1 MHSKTTLVL
10 AALSAVPALAAF
22 QKDYKLNT
30 YWGQNGVGDTL
41 AEYCASDSIDY
52 VTLAFVNK
60 SPEHANGYPGTNF
73 AAHCAAGVYYNN
85 GKKTELLKD
94 CSFIKEDIK
103 TCQALGKK
111 VLLSI
116 GGEYSSANDYSLSSV
131 AKGRQFADFMFDAFG
146 PFREG
151 YTGPRP
157 FDMSET
163 DHVCLDGF
171 DFDIETKFA
180 DQQPYVKMVER
191 LRERIDASGQEM
203 ILTAAPQCP
212 LADQWFQ
219 MKTIITQARFDK
231 IWIQFYNNQECE
243 AKSNIG
249 FNFEPW
255 ALFLQTT
262 KNKDAEIFIGL
273 PGSPEA
279 AGSGY
284 IDRKKAQEVICKAK
298 KSKAFGGVMLWDAY
312 FASKNV
318 EGGKTYYDS
327 IAKILECGC
336 PGEVCS
342 PPPTTTR
349 TSVSTSSTSTSSQA
363 TTSSQTTATTTSTD
377 AYSTSSSIF
386 STASSIT
393 ISSQTMTSS
402 QESLTTTSSATSTSF
417 SVTST
422 SSATVCDGEDCG
434 GSTSSS
440 VTVSATSSSVSAT
453 TTSTSAS
460 SDITTSSQVSL
471 TTTSSATSMTSATVC
486 DGYDNC
492 EDEET
497 TSSFTV
503 SATSSGSADV
513 STTGSSSTTYAPS
526 ESVTSTSSSLATPTS
541 SSAVA
546 SETASNSNSAT
557 ASSSGSASAT
567 LSSSATTSLLTTI
580 TASSS
585 DLQYTTS
592 THMTTVTYTVTSCAP
607 TVTDCPGKGAVVT
620 EEIPLYTTVCPV
632 TKTETETGKPSTESE
647 PPMTTSTIYSTRV
660 ETVTKC
666 PPSVTDCPV
675 GSVTT
680 QTVAVG
686 TTVCPVTETKTE
698 YSTANEYPV
707 TTPIPGKPTDNI
719 YVHSPVISISAT
731 IITSNRPV
739 RVKTTIT
746 DDYPTTT
753 TYPTGDDVPSDSPA
767 ESTTYPVGS
776 PVPSTVSTITVP
788 IYPTGGPGNNNNGT
802 VSSSTGTG
810 FAPVPTYPVTTPP
823 SYYGASNPPPPP
835 PVPTD
840 IATAGS
846 ARNAALS
853 LGGLAL
859 AVAFAL

>member
-1 MHSKTTLVL
+1 MYPKTTLVL
-10 AALSAVPALAAF
+10 AALSAVPALATF
-22 QKDYKLNT
+22 QKDYRLNT

-116 GGEYSSANDYSLSSV
+116 GGEYSSANDYSISSV
-131 AKGRQFADFMFDAFG
+131 VKGRQFADFMFDAFG
-146 PFREG
+146 PFKEG

-180 DQQPYVKMVER
+180 NQQPYVKMVER
-191 LRERIDASGQEM
+191 LRERITASGENM

-231 IWIQFYNNQECE
+231 IWIQFYNNQGCE
-243 AKSNIG
+243 AINNVG
-249 FNFEPW
+249 FNYEAW
-255 ALFLQTT
+255 EAFLQTT
-262 KNKDAEIFIGL
+262 NNKDAEIFIGL

-284 IDRKKAQEVICKAK
+284 IDRKRAKEVICKAK

-312 FASKNV
+312 LASKNV

-336 PGEVCS
+336 PGEVCP
-342 PPPTTTR
+342 PPPTTTT
-349 TSVSTSSTSTSSQA
+349 TSVSTSSTSTSSRA
-363 TTSSQTTATTTSTD
+363 TTSSQTTVTTTSSD
-377 AYSTSSSIF
+377 ASTTSSSIS
-386 STASSIT
+386 STASST
-393 ISSQTMTSS
+393 TVSSQTMTSS
-402 QESLTTTSSATSTSF
+402 QESLTTTSSDTSTSF
-417 SVTST
+417 SATST
-422 SSATVCDGEDCG
+422 SSATVCDGKDCE

-440 VTVSATSSSVSAT
+440 VTMSATSSSVSAT
-453 TTSTSAS
+453 TTSSSAS

-471 TTTSSATSMTSATVC
+471 TTISSAT
-486 DGYDNC
+486 
-492 EDEET
+492 
-497 TSSFTV
+497 
-503 SATSSGSADV
+503 
-513 STTGSSSTTYAPS
+513 STTYAPS
-526 ESVTSTSSSLATPTS
+526 ESVTSASSSLATPTS
-541 SSAVA
+541 SSAVV
-546 SETASNSNSAT
+546 SETVSNSNSVT
-557 ASSSGSASAT
+557 ASSSGSASET
-567 LSSSATTSLLTTI
+567 LSSATTSVTPTI
-580 TASSS
+580 TASS
-585 DLQYTTS
+585 DVEYTTS

-660 ETVTKC
+660 ETMTKC

-680 QTVAVG
+680 KTVAVG

-698 YSTANEYPV
+698 HSTAAEYPV

-731 IITSNRPV
+731 TITTSHPFN
-739 RVKTTIT
+739 VKTVIT
-746 DDYPTTT
+746 DKYPTTP
-753 TYPTGDDVPSDSPA
+753 YPTGDDVPSNSPA
-767 ESTTYPVGS
+767 ESTTYPVES
-776 PVPSTVSTITVP
+776 PVPTTVSTITMP

-802 VSSSTGTG
+802 ISSSTGTG

-823 SYYGASNPPPPP
+823 SHSGIGYPPPPP

-853 LGGLAL
+853 LGGLVFAVAL
-859 AVAFAL
+859 AL

>member
-1 MHSKTTLVL
+1 MYSKTTLVL
-10 AALSAVPALAAF
+10 AALSAVPALATF
-22 QKDYKLNT
+22 QKEYKLNT

-41 AEYCASDSIDY
+41 AEYCASDNIDY

-116 GGEYSSANDYSLSSV
+116 GGEYSSVNDYSISSI
-131 AKGRQFADFMFDAFG
+131 AKGREFADFMFNAFG
-146 PFREG
+146 PFQEG

-157 FDMSET
+157 FDRSET

-180 DQQPYVKMVER
+180 NQQPYVRMVER
-191 LRERIDASGQEM
+191 LRERIDASGEKM

-212 LADQWFQ
+212 LTDQWFQ

-231 IWIQFYNNQECE
+231 IWIQFYNNQGCE
-243 AKSNIG
+243 AKNNVG
-249 FNFEPW
+249 FNFKAW
-255 ALFLQTT
+255 ASFLQTT

-273 PGSPEA
+273 PGSQTA

-284 IDRKKAQEVICKAK
+284 INRKRAKEVICEAK

-312 FASKNV
+312 LASENV

-327 IAKILECGC
+327 IADVLKCGC
-336 PGEVCS
+336 PGEVCP
-342 PPPTTTR
+342 PPPTTIK
-349 TSVSTSSTSTSSQA
+349 TSVSTSTTSTSSKATSTSQTTVI
-363 TTSSQTTATTTSTD
+363 TTSSDVS
-377 AYSTSSSIF
+377 STSSSIS
-386 STASSIT
+386 STVSST
-393 ISSQTMTSS
+393 MISSQTTTSS

-422 SSATVCDGEDCG
+422 SSATACDGEDCE

-453 TTSTSAS
+453 TTSYSAS
-460 SDITTSSQVSL
+460 SDITISSQVSL
-471 TTTSSATSMTSATVC
+471 TTTSSAASTTSATVS
-486 DGYDNC
+486 DGDDDC

-497 TSSFTV
+497 SSSFTA
-503 SATSSGSADV
+503 SATSSSSADV
-513 STTGSSSTTYAPS
+513 TTTGSASITYAPS

-541 SSAVA
+541 SSAVV
-546 SETASNSNSAT
+546 SETTSNSNSAT

-567 LSSSATTSLLTTI
+567 LSSSATISLTTTI
-580 TASSS
+580 TSSS
-585 DLQYTTS
+585 DAEYMTS

-632 TKTETETGKPSTESE
+632 TKTETGKPSTESE

-680 QTVAVG
+680 QTVAIG
-686 TTVCPVTETKTE
+686 TTVCPVTETETE
-698 YSTANEYPV
+698 YSTATENPV
-707 TTPIPGKPTDNI
+707 TTPVTTPVPGKPTDNV
-719 YVHSPVISISAT
+719 YVPSPVVSISAT
-731 IITSNRPV
+731 IITTSQPFS
-739 RVKTTIT
+739 VKTVIT
-746 DDYPTTT
+746 DNYPTTT
-753 TYPTGDDVPSDSPA
+753 A
-767 ESTTYPVGS
+767 YPVGS
-776 PVPSTVSTITVP
+776 PVPSTVSTVTMP
-788 IYPTGGPGNNNNGT
+788 IYPTGGPGNNNGT

-823 SYYGASNPPPPP
+823 SCSGAGCPPPP

-853 LGGLAL
+853 LGGLVFAVAL
-859 AVAFAL
+859 AL

>member
-1 MHSKTTLVL
+1 MYSKTTLVL
-10 AALSAVPALAAF
+10 AALSAVPALATF

-41 AEYCASDSIDY
+41 AEYCASDNIDY

-116 GGEYSSANDYSLSSV
+116 GGEYSSANDYSISSI
-131 AKGRQFADFMFDAFG
+131 AKGREFADFMFNAFG
-146 PFREG
+146 PFQEG

-157 FDMSET
+157 FDRSET

-180 DQQPYVKMVER
+180 NQQPYVKMVER
-191 LRERIDASGQEM
+191 LRERIDASGEKM

-231 IWIQFYNNQECE
+231 IWIQFYNNQGCE
-243 AKSNIG
+243 AKNNIG
-249 FNFEPW
+249 FNFEAW
-255 ALFLQTT
+255 ASFLQTT
-262 KNKDAEIFIGL
+262 NNKDAEIFIGL
-273 PGSPEA
+273 PGSQSA

-284 IDRKKAQEVICKAK
+284 INRKRAKEVICEAK
-298 KSKAFGGVMLWDAY
+298 KRKAFGGVMLWDAY
-312 FASKNV
+312 LASKNV

-327 IAKILECGC
+327 IADILKCGC
-336 PGEVCS
+336 PGEVCP
-342 PPPTTTR
+342 PPPTTIK
-349 TSVSTSSTSTSSQA
+349 TSVSTSTTSTSSK
-363 TTSSQTTATTTSTD
+363 ATTTSQATVTTTSSD
-377 AYSTSSSIF
+377 VSSTSSSIS
-386 STASSIT
+386 STVSST
-393 ISSQTMTSS
+393 MISSQTTTSS

-422 SSATVCDGEDCG
+422 TSATVCGGEDCE

-453 TTSTSAS
+453 TTSSSTS
-460 SDITTSSQVSL
+460 SDITISSQVSL
-471 TTTSSATSMTSATVC
+471 TTISSATS
-486 DGYDNC
+486 
-492 EDEET
+492 
-497 TSSFTV
+497 
-503 SATSSGSADV
+503 
-513 STTGSSSTTYAPS
+513 TTGSASITYAPS
-526 ESVTSTSSSLATPTS
+526 ESVTSTSSSLPTPTS
-541 SSAVA
+541 SSAVV

-557 ASSSGSASAT
+557 ASGSGSASAT
-567 LSSSATTSLLTTI
+567 LSSSATTSLTTTI
-580 TASSS
+580 TSSS
-585 DLQYTTS
+585 DAEYTTS
-592 THMTTVTYTVTSCAP
+592 THMTTITYTVTSCAP

-632 TKTETETGKPSTESE
+632 TKTETGKPSTKSE

-680 QTVAVG
+680 QTVAIG
-686 TTVCPVTETKTE
+686 TTVCPVTGTETE
-698 YSTANEYPV
+698 YSTATEYPV
-707 TTPIPGKPTDNI
+707 TTPIPGKPTDNV

-731 IITSNRPV
+731 TITTSQPFS
-739 RVKTTIT
+739 VKTVIT
-746 DDYPTTT
+746 DNYPTTT
-753 TYPTGDDVPSDSPA
+753 A
-767 ESTTYPVGS
+767 YPVGS

-788 IYPTGGPGNNNNGT
+788 IYPTGGPGKNNGT
-802 VSSSTGTG
+802 ISSSTGTG
-810 FAPVPTYPVTTPP
+810 FVPVPTYPITTPP
-823 SYYGASNPPPPP
+823 ACPGAGCPPPPP

-853 LGGLAL
+853 LGGLVFAVAL
-859 AVAFAL
+859 AL